1 MNGYVIG
8 AFATVFLAAALVYLA
23 VADGMPAPSR
33 KRAVYKIIP
42 TLTCT
47 LLALTGA
54 LVHGRPY
61 AWFLFLGLGVCTAAD
76 WILEFRFIPGMGTF
90 GLGHILYCVA
100 YVLTGHVRSLS
111 LWVFLVLFG
120 VISVLWFFL
129 RKRLDQAPLFLCYAA
144 VLCTMA
150 ALASSLNPR
159 MMAGGL
165 LFVLSDVMIGV
176 RMALNIKSRWY
187 GVVIMVTYYAAQFL
201 IALCAW

>member
-1 MNGYVIG
+1 M
-8 AFATVFLAAALVYLA
+8 
-23 VADGMPAPSR
+23 
-33 KRAVYKIIP
+33 
-42 TLTCT
+42 
-47 LLALTGA
+47 
-54 LVHGRPY
+54 
-61 AWFLFLGLGVCTAAD
+61 
-76 WILEFRFIPGMGTF
+76 
-90 GLGHILYCVA
+90 
-100 YVLTGHVRSLS
+100 
-111 LWVFLVLFG
+111 FLVLFG

-144 VLCTMA
+144 VLCCMA